1 MRRKKEKVV
10 YEEDDGRTVADMNV
24 EGMPWYRKDPQNT
37 SGQIESMSSP
47 EGKAALSGALL
58 AVLKQFTNHRTGR
71 TQPQHTFR
79 NHTGDLQMKN
89 CIPEGVFTRIIAQ
102 QFSGVK
108 FRGRIF

>member
-58 AVLKQFTNHRTGR
+58 AVFVAVGLFV
-71 TQPQHTFR
+71 
-79 NHTGDLQMKN
+79 
-89 CIPEGVFTRIIAQ
+89 GVFALFILFTQYIWL
-102 QFSGVK
+102 K
-108 FRGRIF
+108 